1 MQIETRPAYEYD
13 ENLPNSE
20 MMMMTSFASTSPPTL
35 GYIAVSKLDTLAGIA
50 IKYGVEMFALNT
62 LHIPLNG
69 KHPPPNSSEQDDT
82 EESPAD
88 NTRAALEAGNGGFST
103 RSTNGLAQRQK
114 SANRI
119 AFTPCSKQVV

>member
-50 IKYGVEMFALNT
+50 IKYGVEVFFLIFLMILEF
-62 LHIPLNG
+62 HIFLMILDAKNLLY
-69 KHPPPNSSEQDDT
+69 K
-82 EESPAD
+82 
-88 NTRAALEAGNGGFST
+88 
-103 RSTNGLAQRQK
+103 
-114 SANRI
+114 
-119 AFTPCSKQVV
+119 